1 MLSMAKQE
9 MRLLR
14 VNYNKRQN
22 EILHFKLELE
32 EGEIEIEHLSMLE
45 IEAFEALRRAEVTRL
60 LFMSYLPNFSCIS
73 LTILVSNYAPY
84 CLQ

>member
-1 MLSMAKQE
+1 MLSMANQE

-14 VNYNKRQN
+14 VNYNKRQS

-45 IEAFEALRRAEVTRL
+45 VETFEALRRAEVIYIIYKLST
-60 LFMSYLPNFSCIS
+60 
-73 LTILVSNYAPY
+73 TIYPS
-84 CLQ
+84 